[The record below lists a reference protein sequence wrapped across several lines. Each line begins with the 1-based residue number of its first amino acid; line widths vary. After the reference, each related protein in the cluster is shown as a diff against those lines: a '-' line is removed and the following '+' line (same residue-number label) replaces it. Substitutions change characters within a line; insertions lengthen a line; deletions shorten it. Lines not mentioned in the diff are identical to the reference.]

1 MITNTLICDCPV
13 PVYVNIYVYVNIII
27 YIFIN
32 IYIFYL
38 LSQQNRVGFKKTE
51 WVSKKP
57 TLDNV

>member
-1 MITNTLICDCPV
+1 M
-13 PVYVNIYVYVNIII
+13 
-27 YIFIN
+27 YIFIFILLYMLILLFIYLL